1 MQENKDDPS
10 NSKNNDGKINR
21 KEISTNF
28 IILSHNK
35 IINNAEVLYKMA
47 QTTNTVWHML
57 TLYIIIPCFTN

>member
-35 IINNAEVLYKMA
+35 IINNAEVLYKGWLK
-47 QTTNTVWHML
+47 QL
-57 TLYIIIPCFTN
+57 TLCGIC

>member
-1 MQENKDDPS
+1 MQGNKHDPS

-35 IINNAEVLYKMA
+35 IINNAEVLYKDGS
-47 QTTNTVWHML
+47 N
-57 TLYIIIPCFTN
+57 N

>member
-10 NSKNNDGKINR
+10 NSKNNDGKIDR

-35 IINNAEVLYKMA
+35 IINNAEVLYNGLLK
-47 QTTNTVWHML
+47 QL
-57 TLYIIIPCFTN
+57 TLCGIC

>member
-10 NSKNNDGKINR
+10 NTCSKNNDGKINR

-35 IINNAEVLYKMA
+35 IINNAEVLYKDGS
-47 QTTNTVWHML
+47 N
-57 TLYIIIPCFTN
+57 N

>member
-35 IINNAEVLYKMA
+35 IINNAEVLYKDGSNNLHCVA
-47 QTTNTVWHML
+47 YVNSVYYH
-57 TLYIIIPCFTN
+57 TLFH